1 MCEEF
6 GCLPSQ
12 AVAEINR
19 QPPGELER
27 LIQMRSF
34 AAIWRAVKSA
44 TTKEADTLA
53 LDKGVVRWSVD
64 RPRDE
69 DWIDDLDYG
78 AMQTIVEAIL
88 RFTNP
93 AIFQTDAEAEAESK
107 NGSGVSPAISTE
119 AAPVPASG
127 G

>member
-34 AAIWRAVKSA
+34 AAIWRAVKTA
-44 TTKEADTLA
+44 TTKEDIAALPAHVLTEWAKDIEIDLA
-53 LDKGVVRWSVD
+53 T
-64 RPRDE
+64 E
-69 DWIDDLDYG
+69 
-78 AMQTIVEAIL
+78 
-88 RFTNP
+88 
-93 AIFQTDAEAEAESK
+93 TD
-107 NGSGVSPAISTE
+107 G
-119 AAPVPASG
+119 
-127 G
+127 